1 MIQVY
6 IISLKE
12 SQRRLDTE
20 KLVLES
26 NEKFKGRC
34 VFQIF
39 DAISPKHEDFE
50 KFVQELYDAQSMLKS
65 DWFHSDYCYQELLP
79 QEFGCYL
86 SHYLL
91 WKECVKTNQPVVILE
106 DDVTLESNFMQ
117 ALEDCLKSPFDFVR
131 LYGHYWG
138 GHKTNLCALPIY
150 TEAEEADYTEAEET
164 DYYIKA
170 EAPIENHEVTPPNS
184 TQDTQQDFIN
194 ETQQNP
200 KEPFEPCKI
209 APQKISFNQVVFKKI
224 KRKLNHFIGNILAR
238 TEVYKKLVAKYDELT
253 GKYDELTGKYDELT
267 GKYDELTGKY
277 DELTGKY
284 DELTGKYDEL
294 TGKYDELTGKYD
306 ELTGKYDE
314 LTGKYDELTGKYDEL
329 TGKYESLLAKEANI
343 KETFWERRADNEKE
357 AFFLEHFYL
366 TSVYVSTTAGY
377 YITPKGTKTFIEA
390 TERFKIIEPVDMF
403 INNPTYHDI
412 ANFTYMPCPVSLNKH
427 AFNSTIQNAKKPD
440 ISLKPPK
447 KSYFDNLFY
456 HQLNTRKCLRAFHKY
471 SKQYDHLKT
480 PKEV

>member
-1 MIQVY
+1 MIGVY

-65 DWFHSDYCYQELLP
+65 DWFHSDWCRGELLP

-91 WKECVKTNQPVVILE
+91 WKECVKLNQPVVILE
-106 DDVTLESNFMQ
+106 DDVALESNFMQ
-117 ALEDCLKSPFDFVR
+117 ALEDCLKSPFDFVK
-131 LYGHYWG
+131 LFGWYWNF
-138 GHKTNLCALPIY
+138 HKTNLRTLPLERDAVESVGETPIEDHAK
-150 TEAEEADYTEAEET
+150 TKEAEV
-164 DYYIKA
+164 
-170 EAPIENHEVTPPNS
+170 PIENYEVTPPHNP
-184 TQDTQQDFIN
+184 TQDAQQDCIIETQQD
-194 ETQQNP
+194 P
-200 KEPFEPCKI
+200 KGLSEPCKI

-238 TEVYKKLVAKYDELT
+238 TEVYKK
-253 GKYDELTGKYDELT
+253 
-267 GKYDELTGKY
+267 
-277 DELTGKY
+277 
-284 DELTGKYDEL
+284 
-294 TGKYDELTGKYD
+294 LTGKYD

-343 KETFWERRADNEKE
+343 KETFWERRADSEKE

-366 TSVYVSTTAGY
+366 TSVYVASTAGY
-377 YITPKGTKTFIEA
+377 YITPKGAKTFIEA

-403 INNPTYHDI
+403 INNPTYHDV
-412 ANFTYMPCPVSLNKH
+412 ATLTYLPLPVSLNKH
-427 AFNSTIQNAKKPD
+427 CKISTIQNLKKSD
-440 ISLKPPK
+440 ISLIGPK
-447 KSYFDNLFY
+447 KSYLDNLLY
-456 HQLNTRKCLRAFHKY
+456 DQLNTRKCLKAFHKY
-471 SKQYDHLKT
+471 SRQYAPLKT

>member
-1 MIQVY
+1 MISVY

-39 DAISPKHEDFE
+39 DAISPKYEDFE

-65 DWFHSDYCYQELLP
+65 DWFHSDYCCGELLP

-91 WKECVKTNQPVVILE
+91 WKECVKLNQPVVILE
-106 DDVTLESNFMQ
+106 DDVALESNFMQ
-117 ALEDCLKSPFDFVR
+117 ALEDCLKSPFDFVK
-131 LYGHYWG
+131 LFGWYWNF
-138 GHKTNLCALPIY
+138 HKTNLHTLPLERDAVESVGETPIEDHEK
-150 TEAEEADYTEAEET
+150 TEEAETPT
-164 DYYIKA
+164 
-170 EAPIENHEVTPPNS
+170 ENHEVTPPNPAR
-184 TQDTQQDFIN
+184 DTQQDFII
-194 ETQQNP
+194 ETQQDP
-200 KEPFEPCKI
+200 KELPEPCKI

-224 KRKLNHFIGNILAR
+224 KRKLNRFIGNILAR
-238 TEVYKKLVAKYDELT
+238 TEVYKK
-253 GKYDELTGKYDELT
+253 
-267 GKYDELTGKY
+267 
-277 DELTGKY
+277 
-284 DELTGKYDEL
+284 L

-329 TGKYESLLAKEANI
+329 TGKYESLLAKETNI
-343 KETFWERRADNEKE
+343 KETFWERRADSEEE

-366 TSVYVSTTAGY
+366 TSVYVASTAGY
-377 YITPKGTKTFIEA
+377 YITPKGAKTFIEA

-403 INNPTYHDI
+403 INNPTYHDV
-412 ANFTYMPCPVSLNKH
+412 ATLTYLPLPVSLNKH
-427 AFNSTIQNAKKPD
+427 CKISTIQNLKKSD
-440 ISLKPPK
+440 ISLSGPK
-447 KSYFDNLFY
+447 KSYLDNLLY
-456 HQLNTRKCLRAFHKY
+456 DQLNTRKCLKAFHKY
-471 SKQYDHLKT
+471 SRRYAPLKT

>member
-1 MIQVY
+1 MTQVY

-34 VFQIF
+34 IFQIF
-39 DAISPKHEDFE
+39 DAISPKHQDFE
-50 KFVQELYDAQSMLKS
+50 KLLQELYDSSSLLKS
-65 DWFHSDYCYQELLP
+65 DWFHSDYCYKELLP

-106 DDVTLESNFMQ
+106 DDVTLESHFMQ

-138 GHKTNLCALPIY
+138 GHKTNLHSLPIY
-150 TEAEEADYTEAEET
+150 TETEEVEASIEKT
-164 DYYIKA
+164 
-170 EAPIENHEVTPPNS
+170 PIENHEVTPPPPPNP
-184 TQDTQQDFIN
+184 TQDTQQDLIN
-194 ETQQNP
+194 ETQQDP
-200 KEPFEPCKI
+200 KGLSEPCKI
-209 APQKISFNQVVFKKI
+209 APQKISFNPVVFKKI
-224 KRKLNHFIGNILAR
+224 KRKLNRFIGSILAR
-238 TEVYKKLVAKYDELT
+238 TEVYKNVVA
-253 GKYDELTGKYDELT
+253 
-267 GKYDELTGKY
+267 
-277 DELTGKY
+277 KY

-329 TGKYESLLAKEANI
+329 TGKYESLLAKEVNI
-343 KETFWERRADNEKE
+343 KETFWERRADSEKE
-357 AFFLEHFYL
+357 ALFLEHFYL
-366 TSVYVSTTAGY
+366 TSVYVATTAAY
-377 YITPKGTKTFIEA
+377 YLTPKGAKTFIEA

-403 INNPTYHDI
+403 MNNPTYHDV
-412 ANFTYMPCPVSLNKH
+412 ANLTYLPCPVSLNKH

-440 ISLKPPK
+440 ISLKPPR

-456 HQLNTRKCLRAFHKY
+456 HKFNARKCLKAFHKY
-471 SKQYDHLKT
+471 SKQYAPLKN
-480 PKEV
+480 P

>member
-50 KFVQELYDAQSMLKS
+50 KLVQELYDSSSLLKS

-86 SHYLL
+86 SHYFC
-91 WKECVKTNQPVVILE
+91 WKECVKTNQPIVILE

-138 GHKTNLCALPIY
+138 GHKTNLCTLPIY
-150 TEAEEADYTEAEET
+150 TENENEEVEAPMENHAEAEASIEKT
-164 DYYIKA
+164 
-170 EAPIENHEVTPPNS
+170 PTENHEVTPPPNPA
-184 TQDTQQDFIN
+184 QDAQQDSII
-194 ETQQNP
+194 ETQQ
-200 KEPFEPCKI
+200 EELSEPCKI

-224 KRKLNHFIGNILAR
+224 KRKLNHFIGNLLAR
-238 TEVYKKLVAKYDELT
+238 TEVYKNLVSKYDDLT
-253 GKYDELTGKYDELT
+253 KKYDDFTDDLNKNIAE
-267 GKYDELTGKY
+267 
-277 DELTGKY
+277 
-284 DELTGKYDEL
+284 
-294 TGKYDELTGKYD
+294 KYDELTGKYD

-329 TGKYESLLAKEANI
+329 TGKYESLLAKETNI
-343 KETFWERRADNEKE
+343 KETFWERRADSEKE

-377 YITPKGTKTFIEA
+377 YLTPKGAKTFIEA

-403 INNPTYHDI
+403 MNNPTYHDI
-412 ANFTYMPCPVSLNKH
+412 ANFTYVPCPISLNKH

-456 HQLNTRKCLRAFHKY
+456 HKFNAKKCLRAFHKY
-471 SKQYDHLKT
+471 SKQYAPLKT

>member
-26 NEKFKGRC
+26 NEKFKRRC

-39 DAISPKHEDFE
+39 DAISPKHQDFE

-91 WKECVKTNQPVVILE
+91 WKECVKINQPVVILE
-106 DDVTLESNFMQ
+106 DDVALESNFMQ

-150 TEAEEADYTEAEET
+150 TEVEET
-164 DYYIKA
+164 DYTEIEEA
-170 EAPIENHEVTPPNS
+170 EAPIENNEVTPPPPNS
-184 TQDTQQDFIN
+184 TQDVQQDFIN
-194 ETQQNP
+194 ETQQ
-200 KEPFEPCKI
+200 KEPSEPCKI
-209 APQKISFNQVVFKKI
+209 VPQKISFNQVVFKKI

-238 TEVYKKLVAKYDELT
+238 TEVYKKLLAKYDDLT
-253 GKYDELTGKYDELT
+253 GKYDD
-267 GKYDELTGKY
+267 
-277 DELTGKY
+277 
-284 DELTGKYDEL
+284 
-294 TGKYDELTGKYD
+294 
-306 ELTGKYDE
+306 
-314 LTGKYDELTGKYDEL
+314 L

-343 KETFWERRADNEKE
+343 KETFWERRADSEKE

-366 TSVYVSTTAGY
+366 TSVYVSTTVGY
-377 YITPKGTKTFIEA
+377 YLTPKGAKTFIEA

-412 ANFTYMPCPVSLNKH
+412 ANFTYVPCPVSLNKH

-456 HQLNTRKCLRAFHKY
+456 HQLNARKCLRAFRKY
-471 SKQYDHLKT
+471 SKQYAPLKT

>member
-1 MIQVY
+1 MTQVY

-34 VFQIF
+34 AFQIF

-50 KFVQELYDAQSMLKS
+50 KFVQELYDAQSLLKS

-79 QEFGCYL
+79 REFGCYL

-106 DDVTLESNFMQ
+106 DDVALEPNFMQ

-138 GHKTNLCALPIY
+138 GHKTNLRALPIY
-150 TEAEEADYTEAEET
+150 TEVEETDYTEAEV
-164 DYYIKA
+164 
-170 EAPIENHEVTPPNS
+170 PIENHEVTPPPPNS
-184 TQDTQQDFIN
+184 IQDTQQDLII
-194 ETQQNP
+194 ETQQDP
-200 KEPFEPCKI
+200 KEPSEPCQI

-238 TEVYKKLVAKYDELT
+238 TEAYKKLAT
-253 GKYDELTGKYDELT
+253 
-267 GKYDELTGKY
+267 
-277 DELTGKY
+277 
-284 DELTGKYDEL
+284 
-294 TGKYDELTGKYD
+294 KYDELTGKYD

-329 TGKYESLLAKEANI
+329 TGKYESLLAKETNI
-343 KETFWERRADNEKE
+343 KETFWESRADNEKE
-357 AFFLEHFYL
+357 ALFLEHFYL
-366 TSVYVSTTAGY
+366 TSVYVSTAAGY
-377 YITPKGTKTFIEA
+377 YLTPKGAKTFIEA

-403 INNPTYHDI
+403 MNNPTYHDV
-412 ANFTYMPCPVSLNKH
+412 ANLTYLPCPVSLNKH
-427 AFNSTIQNAKKPD
+427 AFNSTIQNVKKPD
-440 ISLKPPK
+440 ISLKPPR

-456 HQLNTRKCLRAFHKY
+456 HKFNARKCLKAFHKY
-471 SKQYDHLKT
+471 SKQYAPLKT

>member
-1 MIQVY
+1 MTQVY

-20 KLVLES
+20 KLVSES

-50 KFVQELYDAQSMLKS
+50 KFIQELYDSSSLLKS

-86 SHYLL
+86 SHYFL
-91 WKECVKTNQPVVILE
+91 WKECVKTNQPIVILE
-106 DDVTLESNFMQ
+106 DDVALESNFMQ

-138 GHKTNLCALPIY
+138 GHKTNLCSLPIY
-150 TEAEEADYTEAEET
+150 TENEETEASMEKT
-164 DYYIKA
+164 
-170 EAPIENHEVTPPNS
+170 PIENHEVTPPPPNPA
-184 TQDTQQDFIN
+184 QDAQQDFII
-194 ETQQNP
+194 ETQQDP
-200 KEPFEPCKI
+200 KELSNPCKI
-209 APQKISFNQVVFKKI
+209 APQKTSFNQVVFKKI
-224 KRKLNHFIGNILAR
+224 KRKLNRFIGNILAR
-238 TEVYKKLVAKYDELT
+238 TEVYKK
-253 GKYDELTGKYDELT
+253 
-267 GKYDELTGKY
+267 
-277 DELTGKY
+277 
-284 DELTGKYDEL
+284 L

-343 KETFWERRADNEKE
+343 KETFWERRADSEKE
-357 AFFLEHFYL
+357 VFFLEHFYL
-366 TSVYVSTTAGY
+366 TSVYVASTAGY
-377 YITPKGTKTFIEA
+377 YLTPKGAKTFIEA

-403 INNPTYHDI
+403 MNNPTYHDV
-412 ANFTYMPCPVSLNKH
+412 ANLTYLPCPISLNKH

-440 ISLKPPK
+440 ISLKPPR

-456 HQLNTRKCLRAFHKY
+456 HKFNARKCLKAFHKY
-471 SKQYDHLKT
+471 SKQYAPLKT

>member
-1 MIQVY
+1 MTQVY

-50 KFVQELYDAQSMLKS
+50 KFVQELYDSSSLLKS

-106 DDVTLESNFMQ
+106 DDIALESNFMQ

-138 GHKTNLCALPIY
+138 GHKTNLCALPVY
-150 TEAEEADYTEAEET
+150 TEAEEAEASIEET
-164 DYYIKA
+164 
-170 EAPIENHEVTPPNS
+170 PIENYEVTPPPPNP
-184 TQDTQQDFIN
+184 TQDAQQDCIIETQQD
-194 ETQQNP
+194 P
-200 KEPFEPCKI
+200 KELSEPCKI
-209 APQKISFNQVVFKKI
+209 APQKTSFNQVVFKKI

-238 TEVYKKLVAKYDELT
+238 TEVYKNIV
-253 GKYDELTGKYDELT
+253 
-267 GKYDELTGKY
+267 
-277 DELTGKY
+277 GKY

-343 KETFWERRADNEKE
+343 KETFWERRADSEKE

-366 TSVYVSTTAGY
+366 TSVYVASTAGY
-377 YITPKGTKTFIEA
+377 YITPKGAKTFIEA

-403 INNPTYHDI
+403 MNNPTYHDV
-412 ANFTYMPCPVSLNKH
+412 ANLTYLPCPISLNKH

-456 HQLNTRKCLRAFHKY
+456 HKFNARKCLKAFHKY
-471 SKQYDHLKT
+471 SKQYAPLKT

>member
-26 NEKFKGRC
+26 NEKFKGHC

-106 DDVTLESNFMQ
+106 DDVALESNFMQ

-138 GHKTNLCALPIY
+138 GHKTNLRALPIY
-150 TEAEEADYTEAEET
+150 TE
-164 DYYIKA
+164 A
-170 EAPIENHEVTPPNS
+170 EAPIENHEVTPPPPNS
-184 TQDTQQDFIN
+184 TQDTQQDFVN

-200 KEPFEPCKI
+200 KEPSNPCKI

-238 TEVYKKLVAKYDELT
+238 TEVYKKLVAKYDDLT
-253 GKYDELTGKYDELT
+253 GKYDDLTGKYDDLT
-267 GKYDELTGKY
+267 GKYDDLTGKY
-277 DELTGKY
+277 D
-284 DELTGKYDEL
+284 D
-294 TGKYDELTGKYD
+294 
-306 ELTGKYDE
+306 
-314 LTGKYDELTGKYDEL
+314 LTGKYDEL

-343 KETFWERRADNEKE
+343 KETFWERRADSEKE

-377 YITPKGTKTFIEA
+377 YLTPKGAKTFIEA

-412 ANFTYMPCPVSLNKH
+412 ANFTYVPCPVSLNKH

-456 HQLNTRKCLRAFHKY
+456 NQLNTKKCLRAFHKY

>member
-1 MIQVY
+1 MVECHRMTYLGVHLTQVY

-39 DAISPKHEDFE
+39 DAISPKHQDFE
-50 KFVQELYDAQSMLKS
+50 KLVQELYDAQSMLKS

-86 SHYLL
+86 SHYFC
-91 WKECVKTNQPVVILE
+91 WKECVKTNQPIVILE
-106 DDVTLESNFMQ
+106 DDAMLESNFMQ

-138 GHKTNLCALPIY
+138 GHKTNLHSLPIY
-150 TEAEEADYTEAEET
+150 TETEEAEAPIEKT
-164 DYYIKA
+164 
-170 EAPIENHEVTPPNS
+170 PIENHEVTPPPPNPA
-184 TQDTQQDFIN
+184 QDTQQDLII
-194 ETQQNP
+194 ETQQDP
-200 KEPFEPCKI
+200 KELPEPCKI
-209 APQKISFNQVVFKKI
+209 APQKISFNPVVFKKI

-238 TEVYKKLVAKYDELT
+238 TEVYKNIV

-284 DELTGKYDEL
+284 DELNKNIAEKYDEL
-294 TGKYDELTGKYD
+294 TK
-306 ELTGKYDE
+306 
-314 LTGKYDELTGKYDEL
+314 
-329 TGKYESLLAKEANI
+329 KYESLLAKEANI
-343 KETFWERRADNEKE
+343 KETFWERRADSEKE

-366 TSVYVSTTAGY
+366 TSVYVATTAGY
-377 YITPKGTKTFIEA
+377 YLTPKGAKTFIES

-403 INNPTYHDI
+403 MNNPTYHNV
-412 ANFTYMPCPVSLNKH
+412 ANFTYLPCPVSLNKH

-440 ISLKPPK
+440 ISLKPPR

-456 HQLNTRKCLRAFHKY
+456 HKFNAQKCLKAFHKY
-471 SKQYDHLKT
+471 SKQYAPLKT

>member
-1 MIQVY
+1 MICVY

-20 KLVLES
+20 KLVSES

-79 QEFGCYL
+79 REFGCYL

-106 DDVTLESNFMQ
+106 DDVALESNFMQ

-150 TEAEEADYTEAEET
+150 TEAEAPET
-164 DYYIKA
+164 
-170 EAPIENHEVTPPNS
+170 PIENHEVTPPPPNS
-184 TQDTQQDFIN
+184 TQDTQQDFII
-194 ETQQNP
+194 ETQQDP
-200 KEPFEPCKI
+200 KELSEPCKI

-238 TEVYKKLVAKYDELT
+238 TEAYKK
-253 GKYDELTGKYDELT
+253 
-267 GKYDELTGKY
+267 
-277 DELTGKY
+277 
-284 DELTGKYDEL
+284 L

-343 KETFWERRADNEKE
+343 KETFWERRADSEKE
-357 AFFLEHFYL
+357 ALFLEHFYL
-366 TSVYVSTTAGY
+366 TSVYVASTAGY
-377 YITPKGTKTFIEA
+377 YLTPKGAKTFIEA

-412 ANFTYMPCPVSLNKH
+412 ANFTYVPCPVSLSEH
-427 AFNSTIQNAKKPD
+427 SLDSTIQNAKKPN

-471 SKQYDHLKT
+471 SRRYAPLKT

>member
-12 SQRRLDTE
+12 SQRRLDIE

-50 KFVQELYDAQSMLKS
+50 KFVQELYDSSSLLKS

-106 DDVTLESNFMQ
+106 DDVVLESNFMQ

-138 GHKTNLCALPIY
+138 GHKTNLRTLPIY
-150 TEAEEADYTEAEET
+150 TEAEEAEAL
-164 DYYIKA
+164 
-170 EAPIENHEVTPPNS
+170 IENHEVTPPPPNP
-184 TQDTQQDFIN
+184 TQDTQQDLII
-194 ETQQNP
+194 ETQQ
-200 KEPFEPCKI
+200 KEPSEPCKI
-209 APQKISFNQVVFKKI
+209 VPQKISFNQVVFKKI

-238 TEVYKKLVAKYDELT
+238 TEVYKKLVAKYD
-253 GKYDELTGKYDELT
+253 D
-267 GKYDELTGKY
+267 
-277 DELTGKY
+277 
-284 DELTGKYDEL
+284 
-294 TGKYDELTGKYD
+294 LTGKYD

-329 TGKYESLLAKEANI
+329 TGKYESLLAKETNI
-343 KETFWERRADNEKE
+343 KETFWERRVDSEKE

-366 TSVYVSTTAGY
+366 TSVYVASTAGY
-377 YITPKGTKTFIEA
+377 YLTPKGAKTFIEA

-412 ANFTYMPCPVSLNKH
+412 ANFTYVPCPVSLNKH

-471 SKQYDHLKT
+471 SRQYDHLKT

>member
-39 DAISPKHEDFE
+39 DAISPKHQDFE

-79 QEFGCYL
+79 REFGCYL

-106 DDVTLESNFMQ
+106 DDVALESNFMQ

-138 GHKTNLCALPIY
+138 GHKTNLCTLPIY
-150 TEAEEADYTEAEET
+150 TEVEET
-164 DYYIKA
+164 DYIES
-170 EAPIENHEVTPPNS
+170 EAPIENHEVTPPPPNS
-184 TQDTQQDFIN
+184 TQDTQQDLII

-200 KEPFEPCKI
+200 KEPSEPCKI

-224 KRKLNHFIGNILAR
+224 KRKLNHLMGNILAR
-238 TEVYKKLVAKYDELT
+238 TEVYKKLLAKYDDLT
-253 GKYDELTGKYDELT
+253 GKYDDLTGKYDDLT
-267 GKYDELTGKY
+267 GKYDDLTGKY
-277 DELTGKY
+277 DDLTGKY
-284 DELTGKYDEL
+284 DDLTGKYD
-294 TGKYDELTGKYD
+294 D
-306 ELTGKYDE
+306 
-314 LTGKYDELTGKYDEL
+314 L

-343 KETFWERRADNEKE
+343 KETFWERRADSEKE

-377 YITPKGTKTFIEA
+377 YLTPKGAKTFIEA

-412 ANFTYMPCPVSLNKH
+412 ANFTYVPCPVSLNKH

-447 KSYFDNLFY
+447 KSYWDNLFY
-456 HQLNTRKCLRAFHKY
+456 HQLNTKKCLRAFHKY
-471 SKQYDHLKT
+471 SKQYAPLKT

>member
-50 KFVQELYDAQSMLKS
+50 RFVQELYDAQSMLKS

-79 QEFGCYL
+79 REFGCYL

-106 DDVTLESNFMQ
+106 DDVSLESNFMQ

-150 TEAEEADYTEAEET
+150 TEVEET
-164 DYYIKA
+164 DYIEA
-170 EAPIENHEVTPPNS
+170 EAPVENHEVTPPNS
-184 TQDTQQDFIN
+184 TQDTQQDLIN

-200 KEPFEPCKI
+200 KEPSDPCKI

-238 TEVYKKLVAKYDELT
+238 TEVYKKLVAKYDDLT
-253 GKYDELTGKYDELT
+253 GKYDDLTGKYDDLT
-267 GKYDELTGKY
+267 GKYD
-277 DELTGKY
+277 D
-284 DELTGKYDEL
+284 
-294 TGKYDELTGKYD
+294 
-306 ELTGKYDE
+306 
-314 LTGKYDELTGKYDEL
+314 L

-343 KETFWERRADNEKE
+343 KETFWERRADSEKE
-357 AFFLEHFYL
+357 VLFLEHFYL

-377 YITPKGTKTFIEA
+377 YLTPKGAKTFIEA

-412 ANFTYMPCPVSLNKH
+412 ANFTYVPCPVSLNKH
-427 AFNSTIQNAKKPD
+427 ALNSTIQNAKKPD

-456 HQLNTRKCLRAFHKY
+456 HKFNTKKCLRAFHKY

>member
-50 KFVQELYDAQSMLKS
+50 KFVQKLYDAQSMLKS

-106 DDVTLESNFMQ
+106 DDVVLESNFMQ

-150 TEAEEADYTEAEET
+150 TETEET
-164 DYYIKA
+164 DYTEIEEA
-170 EAPIENHEVTPPNS
+170 EAPIENHEVTPPPPNS
-184 TQDTQQDFIN
+184 TQDTQQDLII
-194 ETQQNP
+194 ETQDP
-200 KEPFEPCKI
+200 KELSEPCKI

-284 DELTGKYDEL
+284 DELTGKY
-294 TGKYDELTGKYD
+294 
-306 ELTGKYDE
+306 
-314 LTGKYDELTGKYDEL
+314 
-329 TGKYESLLAKEANI
+329 ESLLAKEANI
-343 KETFWERRADNEKE
+343 KETFWERRADSEKE

-377 YITPKGTKTFIEA
+377 YLTPKGAKTFIEA

-412 ANFTYMPCPVSLNKH
+412 ANFTYVPCPVSLNKH

-456 HQLNTRKCLRAFHKY
+456 DQLNTKKCLRAFHKY
-471 SKQYDHLKT
+471 SKQYAPLKT